1 MLDYRAF
8 GTLGDMAYDFAK
20 LKQDIKETEEWLA
33 RELSG
38 VRTGRAT
45 PMLLDTV
52 KPEVYGS
59 RTPITNI
66 ASVTIEDAKTLRI
79 VPWDKTNVKPI
90 EKAITDAD
98 LGVSVAVD
106 DMGLR
111 VIFPELTAERRAQLA
126 KLAGEKAEHAKVTL
140 RGHRNDAM
148 KELEGQEKEGMGKD
162 EVFRLKED
170 LQKLIDAANMSL
182 ETFLKKKQEEIVN
195 G

>member
-1 MLDYRAF
+1 
-8 GTLGDMAYDFAK
+8 MAYDFQK
-20 LKQDIKETEEWLA
+20 LKGDIKETEDWLT

-45 PMLLDTV
+45 PTLLDSV
-52 KPEVYGS
+52 KPEIYGA
-59 RTPITNI
+59 RTPIQNV
-66 ASVTIEDAKTLRI
+66 ASITIEDAKTLRI
-79 VPWDKTNVKPI
+79 VPWDKGVVKAI
-90 EKAITDAD
+90 EKGITDAD

-148 KELEGQEKEGMGKD
+148 KELEAQEKEGMGKD
-162 EVFRLKED
+162 EIFRLKEE
-170 LQKLIDAANMSL
+170 LQKLIDAGNMSL
-182 ETFLKKKQEEIVN
+182 EAITKKKQDEITN

>member
-1 MLDYRAF
+1 
-8 GTLGDMAYDFAK
+8 MAYDFAK
-20 LKQDIKETEEWLA
+20 LKEQIKETEEWLT

-45 PMLLDTV
+45 PVLLDNV
-52 KPEVYGS
+52 KPEVYGA

-66 ASVTIEDAKTLRI
+66 ASLTIEDAKTLRI

-90 EKAITDAD
+90 EKAITEAD
-98 LGVSVAVD
+98 LGVSTSID

-111 VIFPELTAERRAQLA
+111 VIFPELTAERRQQLA

-148 KELEGQEKEGMGKD
+148 KDLEKEEKEGMGKD

-170 LQKLIDAANMSL
+170 LQKLIDQCNMAL
-182 ETFLKKKQEEIVN
+182 EALLKKKQEEILN

>member
-1 MLDYRAF
+1 MTGAF
-8 GTLGDMAYDFAK
+8 GTLGPMAYDFAK
-20 LKQDIKETEEWLA
+20 LKGQIKETEEWLT

-45 PMLLDTV
+45 PVLLDNV

-66 ASVTIEDAKTLRI
+66 ASITIEDAKTLRI

-90 EKAITDAD
+90 EKAITEAD

-111 VIFPELTAERRAQLA
+111 VIFPELTQERRGQLS

-140 RGHRNDAM
+140 RGHRNDGM
-148 KELEGQEKEGMGKD
+148 KDVEAQEKEGMGKD
-162 EVFRLKED
+162 DVFRAKEE
-170 LQKLIDAANMSL
+170 LQKLIDAANASL
-182 ETFLKKKQEEIVN
+182 EAILKKKQDEIVN